1 MKCGPVRGYAADNEN
16 VRPWWGLGYDRAR
29 RPACRSPAVRGGPEA
44 GWQSERSEEGRPHDA
59 LVELGHVHEQPSR
72 ATSCWVCVPIRS

>member
-16 VRPWWGLGYDRAR
+16 VRPWWRLGYDRAR

-44 GWQSERSEEGRPHDA
+44 GWQSERSEEG
-59 LVELGHVHEQPSR
+59 
-72 ATSCWVCVPIRS
+72 